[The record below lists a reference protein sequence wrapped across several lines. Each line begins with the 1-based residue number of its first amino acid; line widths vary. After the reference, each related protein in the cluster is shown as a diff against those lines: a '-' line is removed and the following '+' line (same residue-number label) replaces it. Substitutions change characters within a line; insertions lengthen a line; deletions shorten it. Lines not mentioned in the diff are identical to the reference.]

1 MNGSGTWFGLAARS
15 RELRGVLIGAAGLL
29 ALHVTTLGCSSGGGG
44 GGGCDTLSG
53 SGTITGNCP
62 VSGVCSVAQSGCQAQ
77 LQCGGQGYAATVY
90 GNTVSFEASP
100 GVECQGT
107 YLDGTLSGT
116 CTGGCSFTVSGLG
129 SGSGGASSGGGGV
142 SGGGGAPSG
151 GGVSGGGGAPSGG
164 GVSGGGGA
172 PSGGGSGGS
181 GGGPVSSTC
190 VNCGLIECPEE
201 AGACTSD
208 SVCMS
213 CIYTDSGQPQCQS
226 SAAVNA
232 LLGCACTYCASE
244 CAAYCAAN

>member
-1 MNGSGTWFGLAARS
+1 MNGFGTWIGLAARS
-15 RELRGVLIGAAGLL
+15 RELRGVLIGAVGLL

-129 SGSGGASSGGGGV
+129 NGSGGASSG
-142 SGGGGAPSG
+142 
-151 GGVSGGGGAPSGG
+151 GG